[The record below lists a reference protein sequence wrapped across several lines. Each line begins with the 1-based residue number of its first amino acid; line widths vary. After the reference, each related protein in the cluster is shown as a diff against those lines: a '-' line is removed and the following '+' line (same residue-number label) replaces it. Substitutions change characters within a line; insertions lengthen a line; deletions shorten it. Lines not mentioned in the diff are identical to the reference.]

1 MTPSITT
8 SVITGDPLI
17 VRKNGRRINAAGM
30 TFQSDPATFRAGSP
44 ARGTVAEVVDDV
56 NMLLRREI
64 DRLVA
69 DALVRDAAERANRF
83 PYSGNAHRDFITV
96 RDAVQD
102 ERTQG
107 VLNPIVADAEARAER
122 ARKARQAAERSR

>member
-1 MTPSITT
+1 
-8 SVITGDPLI
+8 
-17 VRKNGRRINAAGM
+17 
-30 TFQSDPATFRAGSP
+30 
-44 ARGTVAEVVDDV
+44 VVDDV

-64 DRLVA
+64 DRHVA

-83 PYSGNAHRDFITV
+83 PYSGNVHRDFITDRTD
-96 RDAVQD
+96 RDEVQD

-122 ARKARQAAERSR
+122 ARKASFARDTSRTNLSKVFKLSWRPSTRRRTGSYST